1 VRELIHQGQLAGHN
15 AVVVGAG
22 LSGLAAARLLAA
34 LGASVRLLDQKT
46 PDRQTQE
53 ALAAAGVALV
63 VGEHKPS
70 DFASAQMIVLSPGV
84 NPHKLAP
91 VLAGVP
97 PQNVIAEL
105 ELASWFVT
113 EPIIAVTGT
122 SGKTT
127 TTSVIGEMLQ
137 SAGRKVFVGGNI
149 GTPLSEYVLGTQRA
163 EIVVLEVSS
172 FQLMNVRSLK
182 PHVAV
187 LVSFAPN
194 HLDWHE
200 TMEEYLAAKL
210 SLFSRMTSDDLA
222 VLPLSMKAE
231 LEARQ
236 FTKARRVYFTAT
248 ERFKDSALI
257 GAHNKANLEAA
268 WLAAKA
274 FGVDEDHA
282 RRAVAAYKPHGHRLQ
297 ILGEKNG
304 VTFVDDS
311 KATTIDA
318 LMAAIDSFDAP
329 IRLLAGGVF
338 KGGDLRAV
346 LPLLKAKVR
355 SVGLFG
361 ASREVFEAAWGGE
374 VPLFWEPTLEAAVR
388 RLYAEAEPGEV
399 ILLSPATASFDAY
412 KSYKAR
418 GDDFARVFGELT

>member
-1 VRELIHQGQLAGHN
+1 
-15 AVVVGAG
+15 VVVGAG
-22 LSGLAAARLLAA
+22 LVGPGRGSAAFGPGRP
-34 LGASVRLLDQKT
+34 SVRLLDQKT

-84 NPHKLAP
+84 NPHKLVP

-297 ILGEKNG
+297 ILGEKNS

-318 LMAAIDSFDAP
+318 MMAAIDSFDAP

-338 KGGDLRAV
+338 KGGDV
-346 LPLLKAKVR
+346 
-355 SVGLFG
+355 
-361 ASREVFEAAWGGE
+361 
-374 VPLFWEPTLEAAVR
+374 
-388 RLYAEAEPGEV
+388 
-399 ILLSPATASFDAY
+399 
-412 KSYKAR
+412 AR
-418 GDDFARVFGELT
+418 GARRSSRPRSARSACSGPAGRSSRRPGAGKFRFSGSRLWRPRSGACTPRPSLAR